1 MAQKLL
7 IIYIVRYIGIKNIKY
22 EGVIIMSINSEEFYS
37 VLASRMKASAIREI
51 LKIIQRSNV
60 ISLAGGMPD
69 PATFP
74 TEELNEAAKQIF
86 AKDSARALQYSSTEG
101 LQELREFILNWLA
114 EDNKKAGLD
123 NIMITSGSQQGL
135 DLMSKVLL
143 DPGDIVIVEL
153 PSYLAALNA
162 FRSYGGEMV
171 GIPMDDKG
179 MRIDLLE
186 KMLSQLKSEEKKVK
200 FIYTISNFQ
209 NPAGVTMS
217 LARRKRILEIARKF
231 EVFIL
236 EDNPYEKLRFE
247 GEPLPSIYSLDNE
260 GYVISLGTFSKI
272 LCPGLRLA
280 WILGD
285 KEIIEKL
292 VIMKQATDLC
302 TTILNQLIAYEYCR
316 QNDIDKNIESNVQIY
331 RKKRDVM
338 LESLDKYFPSEASW
352 TKPEGGFFVFVTLPE
367 YINTDEM
374 FLEAIEEKVAY
385 VSGAPFFANG
395 KGQNTMRLS
404 FCYPKEKDIE
414 EGIKKLGQ
422 VIKKKIKN

>member
-1 MAQKLL
+1 
-7 IIYIVRYIGIKNIKY
+7 
-22 EGVIIMSINSEEFYS
+22 MSINIEEFYS
-37 VLASRMKASAIREI
+37 VLASRMKASTIRET

-74 TEELNEAAKQIF
+74 AKEINKVTQQILT
-86 AKDSARALQYSSTEG
+86 KNSAGALQYSSTEG
-101 LQELREFILNWLA
+101 LPELRELILNWFS
-114 EDNKKAGLD
+114 EDNKKVGLD
-123 NIMITSGSQQGL
+123 NILITSGSQQGL
-135 DLMSKVLL
+135 DLVSKVLL
-143 DPGDIVIVEL
+143 NPGDIVIVEL

-162 FRSYGGEMV
+162 FRSYGGEMR
-171 GIPMDDKG
+171 GISMDDEG
-179 MRIDLLE
+179 VEVDILE
-186 KMLSQLKSEEKKVK
+186 ETLTQLKKEGQKVK

-217 LARRKRILEIARKF
+217 LPRRKRVLEIARKF

-236 EDNPYEKLRFE
+236 EDNPYDKLRFE

-280 WILGD
+280 WVLGD
-285 KEIIEKL
+285 KEIIEKI

-302 TTILNQLIAYEYCR
+302 TTILNQLIVYEYCR
-316 QNDIDKNIESNVQIY
+316 QNDIDKNIESNIKIY

-338 LESLDKYFPSEASW
+338 LNALSKYFPSEASW

-367 YINTDEM
+367 YIDVDEM
-374 FLEAIEEKVAY
+374 FPEAIEEGVAY
-385 VSGAPFFANG
+385 VSGSAFFANG
-395 KGQNTMRLS
+395 KGKNTMRLS
-404 FCYPKEKDIE
+404 FCYPKEEDIE
-414 EGIKKLGQ
+414 EGIKRLGK
-422 VIKKKIKN
+422 VIKKRIKN

>member
-1 MAQKLL
+1 
-7 IIYIVRYIGIKNIKY
+7 
-22 EGVIIMSINSEEFYS
+22 MSINIEEFYS
-37 VLASRMKASAIREI
+37 VLASRMKASTIRET

-74 TEELNEAAKQIF
+74 AKEINQVTQQILT
-86 AKDSARALQYSSTEG
+86 KNSARALQYSSTEG
-101 LQELREFILNWLA
+101 LPELRELILNWFS
-114 EDNKKAGLD
+114 EDNKKLGLD
-123 NIMITSGSQQGL
+123 NIVITSGSQQGL

-143 DPGDIVIVEL
+143 NPGDIVIVEL

-162 FRSYGGEMV
+162 FRSYGGEMK
-171 GIPMDDKG
+171 GISMDDEG
-179 MRIDLLE
+179 VEVDILE
-186 KMLSQLKSEEKKVK
+186 ETLTQLKKEGQKVK

-209 NPAGVTMS
+209 NSAGVTMS
-217 LARRKRILEIARKF
+217 LPRRKRVLEIARKF

-236 EDNPYEKLRFE
+236 EDNPYDKLRFE

-280 WILGD
+280 WVLGD
-285 KEIIEKL
+285 KKIIEKI

-302 TTILNQLIAYEYCR
+302 TTILNQLIVYEYCR
-316 QNDIDKNIESNVQIY
+316 QNDIDKNIESNIKIY

-338 LESLDKYFPSEASW
+338 LKALSKYFPSEASW

-367 YINTDEM
+367 YIDVDVM
-374 FLEAIEEKVAY
+374 FPEAIEEGVAY
-385 VSGAPFFANG
+385 VSGSAFFANG
-395 KGQNTMRLS
+395 KGKNTMRLS
-404 FCYPKEKDIE
+404 FCYPKEEDIE
-414 EGIKKLGQ
+414 EGIKRLGK
-422 VIKKKIKN
+422 VIKKRIKN

>member
-1 MAQKLL
+1 
-7 IIYIVRYIGIKNIKY
+7 
-22 EGVIIMSINSEEFYS
+22 
-37 VLASRMKASAIREI
+37 MKASTIRET

-74 TEELNEAAKQIF
+74 IEELNEVVKQIL
-86 AKDSARALQYSSTEG
+86 AKNSARALQYSSTEG
-101 LQELREFILNWLA
+101 LPELREFLLNWLV
-114 EDNKKAGLD
+114 EDNKKAELD

-135 DLMSKVLL
+135 DLVSKVLL

-171 GIPMDDKG
+171 GIPMDDEG
-179 MRIDLLE
+179 MQIEILE
-186 KMLSQLKSEEKKVK
+186 ETLTQLKTEGKKVK

-209 NPAGVTMS
+209 NPTGVTMS
-217 LARRKRILEIARKF
+217 LPRRKRILEIARKF

-236 EDNPYEKLRFE
+236 EDNPYDKLRFE

-280 WILGD
+280 WVLGD
-285 KEIIEKL
+285 KEIIGKL

-338 LESLDKYFPSEASW
+338 LEALNKYFLTEASW
-352 TKPEGGFFVFVTLPE
+352 TKPEGGFFVFATLPKF
-367 YINTDEM
+367 IDTDEM

-404 FCYPKEKDIE
+404 FCYPSEKDIE
-414 EGIKKLGQ
+414 EGIKRLGK
-422 VIKKKIKN
+422 VIQKKIRT

>member
-1 MAQKLL
+1 
-7 IIYIVRYIGIKNIKY
+7 
-22 EGVIIMSINSEEFYS
+22 MSINSEEFYS
-37 VLASRMKASAIREI
+37 ILASRMKASAIREI
-51 LKIIQRSNV
+51 LKIIQSSNV

-74 TEELNEAAKQIF
+74 TEEINKVIKQIL
-86 AKDSARALQYSSTEG
+86 AKNSARALQYSSTEG
-101 LQELREFILNWLA
+101 LTELREFLLNWLA
-114 EDNKKAGLD
+114 EDSKKAGLD

-135 DLMSKVLL
+135 DLVSKVLL

-171 GIPMDDKG
+171 GISMDDEG
-179 MRIDLLE
+179 MQMDSLE
-186 KMLSQLKSEEKKVK
+186 ETLSRLKSEGKKVK

-217 LARRKRILEIARKF
+217 LPRRKRILEIARKF

-236 EDNPYEKLRFE
+236 EDNPYDKLRFE
-247 GEPLPSIYSLDNE
+247 GEPIPSICSLDNE

-285 KEIIEKL
+285 KKIIEKL

-316 QNDIDKNIESNVQIY
+316 QNNIDKNIKSNIQIY
-331 RKKRDVM
+331 RKKRDIM
-338 LESLDKYFPSEASW
+338 LEALNKYFPAEASW

-367 YINTDEM
+367 YIDVDEM
-374 FLEAIEEKVAY
+374 FPEAIKENVAY

-395 KGQNTMRLS
+395 EGKNTMRLS
-404 FCYPKEKDIE
+404 FCYPNEKDIE
-414 EGIKKLGQ
+414 EGIKRLSN
-422 VIKKKIKN
+422 VIKKKIKK

>member
-179 MRIDLLE
+179 MRMDILE
-186 KMLSQLKSEEKKVK
+186 ETLNQLKTEGKKVK

-217 LARRKRILEIARKF
+217 LPRRKRILEIARKF

>member
-1 MAQKLL
+1 
-7 IIYIVRYIGIKNIKY
+7 
-22 EGVIIMSINSEEFYS
+22 MSINIEELYS
-37 VLASRMKASAIREI
+37 VLASRMKASSIREI
-51 LKIIQRSNV
+51 LKIIQSSNV

-74 TEELNEAAKQIF
+74 TEEINEVAKQILI
-86 AKDSARALQYSSTEG
+86 KNSARALQYSSTEG
-101 LQELREFILNWLA
+101 LTELREFILNWLA

-135 DLMSKVLL
+135 DLVSKVLL

-171 GIPMDDKG
+171 GIPMDDEG
-179 MRIDLLE
+179 MQMDSLE
-186 KMLSQLKSEEKKVK
+186 ETLAQLKSEGKKVK

-217 LARRKRILEIARKF
+217 LPRRKRILAIARKF
-231 EVFIL
+231 KVFIV
-236 EDNPYEKLRFE
+236 EDNPYDKLRFE
-247 GEPLPSIYSLDNE
+247 GEPIPSIYSLDNE

-280 WILGD
+280 WILGN
-285 KEIIEKL
+285 KEIVGKI

-302 TTILNQLIAYEYCR
+302 TTILNQLIAYEYCS
-316 QNDIDKNIESNVQIY
+316 NYDIDKNIESNIEIY

-338 LESLDKYFPSEASW
+338 LKSLDKYFPPEATW
-352 TKPEGGFFVFVTLPE
+352 TKPEGGFFVFATLPE
-367 YINTDEM
+367 YIDTDEM
-374 FLEAIEEKVAY
+374 FPEAIKEKVAY
-385 VSGAPFFANG
+385 VSGVPFFANG
-395 KGQNTMRLS
+395 EGKNTMRLS
-404 FCYPKEKDIE
+404 FCYPNEKDIE
-414 EGIKKLGQ
+414 EGIKRLAN
-422 VIKKKIKN
+422 VIKKKIKK

>member
-1 MAQKLL
+1 
-7 IIYIVRYIGIKNIKY
+7 
-22 EGVIIMSINSEEFYS
+22 MSINSEEFYS

-51 LKIIQRSNV
+51 LKIIQSSNV

-74 TEELNEAAKQIF
+74 TEEISKVTQQIL

-101 LQELREFILNWLA
+101 LSELREFILNWLN
-114 EDNKKAGLD
+114 EDNKKADLD

-135 DLMSKVLL
+135 DLVSKILL
-143 DPGDIVIVEL
+143 DPGDIVVVEL

-171 GIPMDDKG
+171 GVPMDDEG
-179 MRIDLLE
+179 MQTDLLE
-186 KMLSQLKSEEKKVK
+186 ETLSQLKSEEKKVK

-236 EDNPYEKLRFE
+236 EDNPYDKLRFE
-247 GEPLPSIYSLDNE
+247 GEPIPSIYSLGNE

-280 WILGD
+280 WILGN

-331 RKKRDVM
+331 RKKRDIM
-338 LESLDKYFPSEASW
+338 LEALDKYFPAEATW

-367 YINTDEM
+367 YIDTGKM
-374 FLEAIEEKVAY
+374 FPEAIKEKVAY
-385 VSGAPFFANG
+385 VSGAPFFTNG
-395 KGQNTMRLS
+395 KGKNTMRLS
-404 FCYPKEKDIE
+404 FCYPNEKDIE
-414 EGIKKLGQ
+414 EGIKRLGQ